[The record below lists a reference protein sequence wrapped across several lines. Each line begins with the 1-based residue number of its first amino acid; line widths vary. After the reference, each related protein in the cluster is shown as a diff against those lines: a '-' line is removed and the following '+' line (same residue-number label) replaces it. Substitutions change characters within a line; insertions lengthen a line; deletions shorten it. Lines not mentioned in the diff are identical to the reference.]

1 MIQAH
6 DIVLFDKHEIER
18 FPLPEW
24 VVLTEKM
31 FGTVRRAST
40 DHAEILP
47 IGLRGPARNQ
57 RWATEISKHA
67 VKQVIHPWDIIEQE
81 SYRQEKIM
89 DYPVYQQFHA
99 ARNILSG
106 CKWGIGGSLGFE
118 LSTGIPAVKE
128 TSDFDLLLY
137 ADS

>member
-6 DIVLFDKHEIER
+6 DIVLFDKHEIEG

-81 SYRQEKIM
+81 SYRHKRKSWIILFISNFMLLET
-89 DYPVYQQFHA
+89 YYQDASGESA
-99 ARNILSG
+99 A
-106 CKWGIGGSLGFE
+106 
-118 LSTGIPAVKE
+118 A
-128 TSDFDLLLY
+128 
-137 ADS
+137 